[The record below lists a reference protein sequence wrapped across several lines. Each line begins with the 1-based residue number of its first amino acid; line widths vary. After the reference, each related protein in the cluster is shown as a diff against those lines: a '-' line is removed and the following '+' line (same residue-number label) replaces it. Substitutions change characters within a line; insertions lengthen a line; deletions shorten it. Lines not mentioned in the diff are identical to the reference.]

1 MKYTTEMYDLVIEI
15 TRLKSLKK
23 RPGTKIHYAEKRLA
37 RLIAEET
44 TKNER
49 KLLPQKRSASKKS
62 HILYSS
68 SNTQNRAYVLSHETH
83 DLIRAILAL
92 DRLRKD

>member
-1 MKYTTEMYDLVIEI
+1 MKYTTEMYDLAIEI

-23 RPGTKIHYAEKRLA
+23 RPGTKIYYAEKRLA
-37 RLIAEET
+37 RLIAEGT

-49 KLLPQKRSASKKS
+49 KLLPQTRSASKKS
-62 HILYSS
+62 DTLYSS
-68 SNTQNRAYVLSHETH
+68 SNTPNRAYVLSHETQ

-92 DRLRKD
+92 DPLRKG